1 VTISTRPLPGDFPGS
16 ADAIAAQLAEAT
28 DSERVQAAI
37 VLWAAGDYGRP
48 SMPNPPSTRTRSWV
62 GAVPGGVATPG
73 VPIGHSVCRTLACLS
88 VLARPQRPAST
99 PASTPGGQPV
109 EVAGPVRTQI
119 AGVVTHAVDER

>member
-1 VTISTRPLPGDFPGS
+1 VTISTRPLPRDFPGS

-62 GAVPGGVATPG
+62 GAVPGGAATPR
-73 VPIGHSVCRTLACLS
+73 VPIGHSVRRTLACLS
-88 VLARPQRPAST
+88 VLARPRRLP
-99 PASTPGGQPV
+99 STPGGQLV
-109 EVAGPVRTQI
+109 EVAGHVRTQI
-119 AGVVTHAVDER
+119 AGVVAHAVDER